1 MNQMNQRDILVYHK
15 FGMISL
21 FRHTHTC
28 TAVLVSH
35 IQTVLKSVH
44 HVVSSEQKII
54 CSFGFCVCIVLQ
66 NILLHNCWLAC
77 KVCWEYTHRNWICDN
92 RFCLFL
98 QQYVVGSNRCV
109 RECRGSNSA
118 CHKIDYELSYH
129 EKKNMKPLKLLRHTV
144 GAPLWTLLLPGCQCS
159 LQHILFSALR
169 YVSVTPCSALSP
181 ALPHHL
187 SS

>member
-1 MNQMNQRDILVYHK
+1 MNQMNQRDILVCHK
-15 FGMISL
+15 FGIISL
-21 FRHTHTC
+21 FTHTHLHSCLHTFRRC
-28 TAVLVSH
+28 
-35 IQTVLKSVH
+35 LKSVH
-44 HVVSSEQKII
+44 HVVSGEQKII

-92 RFCLFL
+92 RFYLFL
-98 QQYVVGSNRCV
+98 QQYLVGSNRCV

-129 EKKNMKPLKLLRHTV
+129 EKKTWNMKLLLHTV

-159 LQHILFSALR
+159 LQYILFSALR
-169 YVSVTPCSALSP
+169 YVSVTPCSGLSP
-181 ALPHHL
+181 TLPHHL